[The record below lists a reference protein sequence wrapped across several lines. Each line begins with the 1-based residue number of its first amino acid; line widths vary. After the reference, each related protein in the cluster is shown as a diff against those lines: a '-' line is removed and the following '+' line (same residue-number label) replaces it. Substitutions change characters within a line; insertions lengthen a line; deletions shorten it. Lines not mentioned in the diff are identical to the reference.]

1 MYPQNQ
7 EIHWFRIIDILY
19 VFVQVINDAK
29 LIAKINAQ
37 RPFFFTFPASN
48 GVRSPE
54 RCLQSIWHHSLTT
67 QRHVT
72 CLIYEIKEFFGF
84 WCYLV
89 VIFSASTAL
98 NDIRSP
104 ERCSKLI
111 RHHLLPKQTSE
122 MPIKLHQRI
131 SWFQAVWRPLFFIF
145 PASNYVKAFI
155 YVWHH

>member
-1 MYPQNQ
+1 MKIGPHVSSKPRNSLVSYNRHFICLCVGNKWCQINCKNQ
-7 EIHWFRIIDILY
+7 CLEAI
-19 VFVQVINDAK
+19 
-29 LIAKINAQ
+29 
-37 RPFFFTFPASN
+37 FFTFPASN
-48 GVRSPE
+48 GVRSSE

-131 SWFQAVWRPLFFIF
+131 SWF
-145 PASNYVKAFI
+145 
-155 YVWHH
+155 